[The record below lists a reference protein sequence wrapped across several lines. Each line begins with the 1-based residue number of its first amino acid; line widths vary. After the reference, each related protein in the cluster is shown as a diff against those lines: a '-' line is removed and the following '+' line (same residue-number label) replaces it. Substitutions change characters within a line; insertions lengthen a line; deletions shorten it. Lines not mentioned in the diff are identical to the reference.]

1 MTKINQTK
9 FRKAIEKEIRNNL
22 SIGAY
27 TILSQEESARIR
39 QEQPEKVMESR
50 YVLTAKEIE
59 IDEVEE
65 TKAAGLLLDWEGEE
79 PCKAKARH
87 VMKGLF
93 RDRLREHRNCHTT
106 GDERRSLAGCT
117 TYSQSS
123 LEDWFHGLYSSVHV
137 R

>member
-65 TKAAGLLLDWEGEE
+65 TKASGLLLDWEGEE
-79 PCKAKARH
+79 PCKAKGEACH
-87 VMKGLF
+87 EGLSETGSENIETATPQVT
-93 RDRLREHRNCHTT
+93 REGALMVAQLIASHLWKISFM
-106 GDERRSLAGCT
+106 D
-117 TYSQSS
+117 
-123 LEDWFHGLYSSVHV
+123 LYSSVHV
-137 R
+137 G

>member
-1 MTKINQTK
+1 MACYYQKLEPLIAARQKKEVRLNEMTKINQTK

-87 VMKGLF
+87 VMKGF
-93 RDRLREHRNCHTT
+93 QRQAQRT
-106 GDERRSLAGCT
+106 
-117 TYSQSS
+117 
-123 LEDWFHGLYSSVHV
+123 
-137 R
+137 

>member
-1 MTKINQTK
+1 MATANALQRDADDDEEWLSTPPTKRSRIEYLACYYQKLEPLIAARQKKEVRLNEMTKINQTK

-27 TILSQEESARIR
+27 TILSQEESARNR

-65 TKAAGLLLDWEGEE
+65 TIA
-79 PCKAKARH
+79 
-87 VMKGLF
+87 
-93 RDRLREHRNCHTT
+93 
-106 GDERRSLAGCT
+106 S
-117 TYSQSS
+117 
-123 LEDWFHGLYSSVHV
+123 
-137 R
+137 